1 MPKTLV
7 TGIHGVEDPTKA
19 GLVFVV
25 AKGAKGAK
33 EAGHEVAI
41 ALVGDGVIV
50 MKSAV
55 RDSIVPVGLPPLKE
69 LFAFAVGNK
78 IPVYV

>member
-7 TGIHGVEDPTKA
+7 TGTHGVEDPTKA

-25 AKGAKGAK
+25 AK

-78 IPVYV
+78 IPVFV

>member
-7 TGIHGVEDPTKA
+7 TGTHGVEDPTKA

-25 AKGAKGAK
+25 AKGAK

-78 IPVYV
+78 VPVFV

>member
-7 TGIHGVEDPTKA
+7 AGMHGVEDPTKA
-19 GLVFVV
+19 GLTFVV
-25 AKGAKGAK
+25 AKGAK
-33 EAGHEVAI
+33 EAGHDVAI
-41 ALVGDGVIV
+41 ALVGDSVIV

-55 RDSIVPVGLPPLKE
+55 RDNIVPVGLPPLKE
-69 LFAFAVGNK
+69 LFAFAVDNK